1 MLSEMTQS
9 LHTKKQDSEEGLLA
23 KERREGLSRSRSLII
38 AVGSP
43 VVGGLNKTRSMRGG
57 SLTFSNSVRSL
68 SRAGTS
74 SSRRLLVEGS
84 SHESAEEAL
93 SNSLHACRLSVARP
107 SPRRNSAHHDHE
119 TYESDDADAGSI
131 DDFAEET
138 SAPSPERPIGN
149 VDPCA

>member
-1 MLSEMTQS
+1 MLSEMSQS
-9 LHTKKQDSEEGLLA
+9 LHTKKHQGSEELP
-23 KERREGLSRSRSLII
+23 KNRRSAFARTKSMVI
-38 AVGSP
+38 AVQSP
-43 VVGGLNKTRSMRGG
+43 TGVKDRRGT
-57 SLTFSNSVRSL
+57 LTFSNSVHRL

-74 SSRRLLVEGS
+74 SRRMLVEGS